1 MLDEISRAGSYD
13 EYLEE
18 REKDYSK
25 SKVFEGFRKS
35 SKYDRKDA
43 AKVMKMLRQFQG
55 STVQIVPS
63 RGWAMILLFF
73 QTDIAGLVILLNA
86 VLLFLVNDRVMADS
100 GLVTPVAYV
109 VLATAN
115 PAALWYTPL
124 HAASLLMAL
133 SIVFLLGFCALRQ
146 SMGRLAGCWAALG
159 SAGLIFPPLLWLA
172 PLYAVLTVGKAE
184 DKLKF
189 WTASLLTLCLPA
201 AIALAF
207 NSLGG
212 TRTAT
217 AFFSDIWAQMSTLL
231 HRPLHLSAAMLC
243 RIVLTALAALLA
255 IIRALG
261 RIDRYKI
268 SRSAAVI
275 RIIFLTLAICVLTAL
290 FCRDGQAA
298 AGLVTYLPV
307 ALILNEYFG
316 SSDQQHTAGAR
327 TLAIILMLVLLVE
340 RITCFV

>member
-1 MLDEISRAGSYD
+1 
-13 EYLEE
+13 
-18 REKDYSK
+18 
-25 SKVFEGFRKS
+25 
-35 SKYDRKDA
+35 
-43 AKVMKMLRQFQG
+43 
-55 STVQIVPS
+55 
-63 RGWAMILLFF
+63 
-73 QTDIAGLVILLNA
+73 
-86 VLLFLVNDRVMADS
+86 
-100 GLVTPVAYV
+100 
-109 VLATAN
+109 
-115 PAALWYTPL
+115 
-124 HAASLLMAL
+124 
-133 SIVFLLGFCALRQ
+133 
-146 SMGRLAGCWAALG
+146 MGRLAGCWAALG

-217 AFFSDIWAQMSTLL
+217 AFFSDIWAQMSTLP

-290 FCRDGQAA
+290 FCRDGKAA

-316 SSDQQHTAGAR
+316 SSDRQHTAGAR

>member
-1 MLDEISRAGSYD
+1 MNRTISALVS
-13 EYLEE
+13 LA
-18 REKDYSK
+18 
-25 SKVFEGFRKS
+25 V
-35 SKYDRKDA
+35 
-43 AKVMKMLRQFQG
+43 
-55 STVQIVPS
+55 T
-63 RGWAMILLFF
+63 ILLLAAWCASGWLAADVQPERAFVSGLL
-73 QTDIAGLVILLNA
+73 AGLVILLNA

-115 PAALWYTPL
+115 PAALWYTSL

-133 SIVFLLGFCALRQ
+133 SIVFLLGFCALRP

-217 AFFSDIWAQMSTLL
+217 AFFSDIWAQMSTLP

-298 AGLVTYLPV
+298 AGLVTYLPA

-316 SSDQQHTAGAR
+316 SSDRQHTAGAR